1 MTCLSNP
8 IVVTGKLLD
17 SQPKNEAFVEL
28 LYLEGFAIR
37 RREGVRRFSQLL
49 SLMANNPG
57 TTYQLPYRDRVAL
70 FTKEAISPTF
80 VTLLDRL
87 RATGL
92 VTSDKAKGNYKFGL
106 SDDFALKLQ
115 GAESN
120 G

>member
-1 MTCLSNP
+1 MTSSNNP

-17 SQPKNEAFVEL
+17 SQPKNEAYVEL
-28 LYLEGFAIR
+28 LYLEGFVIR
-37 RREGVRRFSQLL
+37 RREAVRRFTQLL

-80 VTLLDRL
+80 VKLLDRL
-87 RATGL
+87 KVSGL
-92 VTSDKAKGNYKFGL
+92 IVSDKAQGNYKFGL
-106 SDDFALKLQ
+106 SHEFAAKLE
-115 GAESN
+115 GSSN

>member
-1 MTCLSNP
+1 MTSSNNP

-17 SQPKNEAFVEL
+17 TQPRNEAFVEL
-28 LYLEGFAIR
+28 LYLEGFVIR
-37 RREGVRRFSQLL
+37 RREAVRRFTQLL

-80 VTLLDRL
+80 VKLLDRL
-87 RATGL
+87 KVSGL
-92 VTSDKAKGNYKFGL
+92 IVSDKAKGNYKFSL
-106 SDDFALKLQ
+106 SDEFAAKLE
-115 GAESN
+115 GSSN